1 MKLDDIRRQIDK
13 VDDEI
18 SKLYLKRMQLISEI
32 TDCKKQNA
40 VPVEDKGREG
50 DILRRITVGVD
61 EENKK
66 YIISLYEKI
75 FHDSRQY
82 QSEHKLNNGGLNND
96 CDKKRRACLI
106 GKNLSYSFSKSI
118 HEKMSTDYSVAEVSE
133 DKLENFIKTNDYD
146 FFNVTI
152 PYKQKIMAY
161 LDNVDESA
169 KAIGCINTVVNSG
182 GKKIGYNTDVCGL
195 NYLFTRNGMSIRD
208 KNVVILGSGATSETA
223 RAVCEKMHAK
233 KITVVGRKKENNY
246 SNIDKLTDTQIL
258 INTTPVGTYPDCNGQ
273 IVDLKIFPN
282 LQFVA
287 DVVYNPLRSRLILQ
301 AENLGIA
308 CSGGLAMLVCQAVK
322 AEQIA
327 YNNNK
332 NFPYKE
338 NKSELTNGDEIYG
351 IADKEIVED
360 IIKKIYSEKQ
370 NIALIGMPSC
380 GKTTIGKILA
390 EKLNRP
396 LVDIDDKIFSV
407 QKRSASEIILTDG
420 EEAFRQIEKQIIAEE
435 ATKFGVIIA
444 TGGGSVLLKENVAA
458 LKQNS
463 FVVYLERDLALLD
476 LNDRPLST
484 KNGVNALYE
493 QRKDKYIEACDKKVK
508 NDKSPDDVAEEII
521 RLYEENTGN
530 KRT

>member
-18 SKLYLKRMQLISEI
+18 SKLYLKRMQLISDI

-40 VPVEDKGREG
+40 VMVEDKGREE
-50 DILRRITVGVD
+50 DILRRITADVD
-61 EENKK
+61 EEKRK

-75 FHDSRQY
+75 FHDSKQY
-82 QSEHKLNNGGLNND
+82 QSEHRHDSGDLIID

-106 GKNLSYSFSKSI
+106 GKNLPYSFSKSI
-118 HEKMSTDYSVAEVSE
+118 HEKMSTDYSILEISE
-133 DKLENFIKTNDYD
+133 DKLEDFVKANDYD

-152 PYKQKIMAY
+152 PYKQKIMEY
-161 LDNVDESA
+161 LDVVDESV
-169 KAIGCINTVVNSG
+169 KAIGCVNTVVNSG
-182 GKKIGYNTDVCGL
+182 DKKIGYNTDVCGL
-195 NYLFTRNGMSIRD
+195 NYLFTRNGVSIRD
-208 KNVVILGSGATSETA
+208 KNVVILGTGATSKTA
-223 RAVCEKMHAK
+223 RAMCEKMCAR
-233 KITVVGRKKENNY
+233 KITIVGRKEKNNY

-258 INTTPVGTYPDCNGQ
+258 INTTPVGTYPDCDGQ

-287 DVVYNPLRSRLILQ
+287 DVVYNPLRSRLVLQ

-327 YNNNK
+327 YDKNK
-332 NFPYKE
+332 NFPYKGD
-338 NKSELTNGDEIYG
+338 NIDVSGSDEIYK
-351 IADKEIVED
+351 IADKEIVEN
-360 IIKKIYSEKQ
+360 IIKKMYSEKQ

-396 LVDIDDKIFSV
+396 FVDIDDEVFV
-407 QKRSASEIILTDG
+407 AQKRSASEIILTDG
-420 EEAFRQIEKQIIAEE
+420 EEVFRQIEKQIIAKV
-435 ATKFGVIIA
+435 AAKFGVIIA

-463 FVVYLERDLALLD
+463 FVVYLERELALLD
-476 LNDRPLST
+476 LNDRPLSI

-493 QRKDKYIEACDKKVK
+493 QRKDKYLAACDKKIK
-508 NDKSPDDVAEEII
+508 NDKSPNEVAEEII
-521 RLYEENTGN
+521 RLYEENIGN

>member
-1 MKLDDIRRQIDK
+1 M
-13 VDDEI
+13 
-18 SKLYLKRMQLISEI
+18 
-32 TDCKKQNA
+32 N
-40 VPVEDKGREG
+40 
-50 DILRRITVGVD
+50 
-61 EENKK
+61 
-66 YIISLYEKI
+66 
-75 FHDSRQY
+75 
-82 QSEHKLNNGGLNND
+82 
-96 CDKKRRACLI
+96 
-106 GKNLSYSFSKSI
+106 
-118 HEKMSTDYSVAEVSE
+118 
-133 DKLENFIKTNDYD
+133 
-146 FFNVTI
+146 
-152 PYKQKIMAY
+152 
-161 LDNVDESA
+161 
-169 KAIGCINTVVNSG
+169 
-182 GKKIGYNTDVCGL
+182 
-195 NYLFTRNGMSIRD
+195 
-208 KNVVILGSGATSETA
+208 
-223 RAVCEKMHAK
+223 
-233 KITVVGRKKENNY
+233 
-246 SNIDKLTDTQIL
+246 
-258 INTTPVGTYPDCNGQ
+258 
-273 IVDLKIFPN
+273 LKIFPN

-327 YNNNK
+327 YNKNK

-338 NKSELTNGDEIYG
+338 NKSELTNGEEIYG

-396 LVDIDDKIFSV
+396 LVDIDDEIFSV

-420 EEAFRQIEKQIIAEE
+420 EEAFRQIEKQIIAKE

-476 LNDRPLST
+476 LNDRPLSI

-521 RLYEENTGN
+521 RLYEENIGN